1 MHQIKLNIYWMKRY
15 AIAVILPLVM
25 QACSSGPDYKEA
37 RAKALELHD
46 KVMIDSEKAIRNRMK
61 LDTLSS
67 KLDSLKQVKP
77 ELDTGAASQRMTV
90 LKARLDSADEQMN
103 SWMRAFDAE
112 LGNKS
117 NDEAVAYFKNEE
129 EKIKRLDSAY
139 ADVIKES
146 DAFLSN
152 LKQK

>member
-1 MHQIKLNIYWMKRY
+1 MKRY

-37 RAKALELHD
+37 RAEVLELHD

-67 KLDSLKQVKP
+67 KMDSLKQLKP
-77 ELDTGAASQRMTV
+77 GLDTGVASQKMAA

-103 SWMRAFDAE
+103 IWMRAFDPE
-112 LGNKS
+112 LGNRS
-117 NDEAVAYFKNEE
+117 DDEAVAYFKEE
-129 EKIKRLDSAY
+129 EGKIRRLDSAY
-139 ADVIKES
+139 AGVIRES
-146 DAFLSN
+146 DAFLSD

>member
-1 MHQIKLNIYWMKRY
+1 MKRY

-37 RAKALELHD
+37 RAEVLELHD

-67 KLDSLKQVKP
+67 KMDSLKQLKP
-77 ELDTGAASQRMTV
+77 GLDTGVASQKMAA

-103 SWMRAFDAE
+103 IWMRAFDPE
-112 LGNKS
+112 LGNRS
-117 NDEAVAYFKNEE
+117 NDEAVAYFKEE
-129 EKIKRLDSAY
+129 EGKIRRLDSAY
-139 ADVIKES
+139 AGVIRES
-146 DAFLSN
+146 DAFLSD

>member
-1 MHQIKLNIYWMKRY
+1 MKRY

-37 RAKALELHD
+37 RAEVLELHD

-67 KLDSLKQVKP
+67 KRDSLKQLKP
-77 ELDTGAASQRMTV
+77 GLDTGVASQKMAA

-103 SWMRAFDAE
+103 IWMRAFDPE
-112 LGNKS
+112 LGNRS
-117 NDEAVAYFKNEE
+117 DDEAVAYFKEE
-129 EKIKRLDSAY
+129 EGKIRRLDSAY
-139 ADVIKES
+139 AAVIRES
-146 DAFLSN
+146 DAFLSD

>member
-1 MHQIKLNIYWMKRY
+1 MKRY

-37 RAKALELHD
+37 RAEVLELHD

-67 KLDSLKQVKP
+67 KMDSLKQLKP
-77 ELDTGAASQRMTV
+77 GLDTGVASQKMAA

-103 SWMRAFDAE
+103 IWMRAFDPE
-112 LGNKS
+112 LGNRS
-117 NDEAVAYFKNEE
+117 DDEAVAYFKEE
-129 EKIKRLDSAY
+129 EGKIRRLDSAY
-139 ADVIKES
+139 AAVIRES
-146 DAFLSN
+146 DAFLSD